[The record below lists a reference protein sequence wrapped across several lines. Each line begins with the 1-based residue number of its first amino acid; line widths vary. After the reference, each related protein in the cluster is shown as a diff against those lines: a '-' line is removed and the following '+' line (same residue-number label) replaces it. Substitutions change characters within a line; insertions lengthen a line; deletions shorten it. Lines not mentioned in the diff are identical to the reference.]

1 MKKFFIKNFWVFCV
15 GIIFIALLSNI
26 GLGFVQERY
35 AQSII
40 MFYIIQAVCK
50 LITAL
55 LPIFLIVKWKLAK
68 KTEMK
73 YIILGLLAGTPAI
86 LLIAENLL
94 TLTLV
99 NPLHFKIYG
108 SIVTVII
115 IAEIAV
121 GLMEEAGIRGVL
133 LPMLC
138 EKKGEKKGTYM
149 KAAIISSMLFGI
161 VHLSWSL
168 RKILF
173 WESLSKTYFGGN
185 LYQVF
190 YTFCFGMLAAGV
202 TLYAR
207 SIIPIVIWHSLIDIS
222 AFIDIGLMQYT
233 NYAYYHSTGLLT
245 LQNVYKRYGIMHGA
259 FLCSIIIDIIC
270 LVIGII
276 FVNKAER
283 RDIAL

>member
-1 MKKFFIKNFWVFCV
+1 MKKFFTKHIFVFC
-15 GIIFIALLSNI
+15 ICTIFIALLSNI
-26 GLGFVQERY
+26 SLGFLQERY
-35 AQSII
+35 SHSLV
-40 MFYIIQAVCK
+40 MFYGIQAVCK
-50 LITAL
+50 FITAL

-73 YIILGLLAGTPAI
+73 YIIGGLLAGIPAI

-108 SIVTVII
+108 SIVLAVIV
-115 IAEIAV
+115 AEIAV

-133 LPMLC
+133 LPILC
-138 EKKGEKKGTYM
+138 ERIGEKKGTYM

-161 VHLSWSL
+161 IHLSWSL

-173 WESLSKTYFGGN
+173 GESLSMTYFLGN
-185 LYQVF
+185 LHQVS

-222 AFIDIGLMQYT
+222 AFIDIGIMQYT
-233 NYAYYHSTGLLT
+233 SYVYYHNTGLLT
-245 LQNVYKRYGIMHGA
+245 LQNVYKRYGVTHGA
-259 FLCSIIIDIIC
+259 FLSSIIIDIIC
-270 LVIGII
+270 LCVGII
-276 FVNKAER
+276 FVKKAER

>member
-1 MKKFFIKNFWVFCV
+1 MKNFFLKHFLMFCA
-15 GIIFIALLSNI
+15 GTIFIALLSNI
-26 GLGFVQERY
+26 GLGFLQERY
-35 AQSII
+35 SQSIV

-50 LITAL
+50 FITAL
-55 LPIFLIVKWKLAK
+55 IPIFLIVKWKLAK
-68 KTEMK
+68 KTEVK
-73 YIILGLLAGTPAI
+73 YIIWGFLAGMPAI
-86 LLIAENLL
+86 LLIIENLL

-108 SIVTVII
+108 SIVAAII
-115 IAEIAV
+115 VAEIAV

-138 EKKGEKKGTYM
+138 EKIGEKKGTYL

-168 RKILF
+168 RKVLF
-173 WESLSKTYFGGN
+173 GESLSAMYFRGN

-202 TLYAR
+202 TLYAG

-233 NYAYYHSTGLLT
+233 NYVYYHSTDLLT
-245 LQNVYKRYGIMHGA
+245 LQNVYERYGIMHGA

-270 LVIGII
+270 FVTGII
-276 FVNKAER
+276 LINKAEK
-283 RDIAL
+283 RDIVL